1 MAEKDQEWIEITIT
15 RGVGVN
21 GENMRPGDKLDVPV
35 EREEHGIPPLRW
47 WQYTRKGELTEK
59 ADALLAELE
68 AEGVNKPAE
77 DAKPAEGGKGK
88 AA

>member
-21 GENMRPGDKLDVPV
+21 GENMRPGDKLLVPMD
-35 EREEHGIPPLRW
+35 REESGIPPLRW
-47 WQYTRKGELTEK
+47 WQYTRKGELPEK
-59 ADALLAELE
+59 AAALLAELE
-68 AEGVNKPAE
+68 AEGVNKPTDE
-77 DAKPAEGGKGK
+77 KPAEGGKGK